1 MTPVMT
7 LGPLTVTPYGL
18 IVFAG
23 ALIGVLM
30 TILRKKETGPVLPLV
45 LLGALLFGHMW
56 WVFFCPPGYDAETG
70 TSMLMLR
77 IWEGGYTLYGALFGG
92 LLGAAA
98 GARLSGL
105 NLLDTLDA
113 MAPGACA
120 ALILCR
126 IGEYFSLQGYGGIVN
141 EENLW
146 VLPVSFLT
154 YEEADWGYQE
164 WRYAVWAWEAFAA
177 LVLLVLLFVCGKKA
191 RRGKQ
196 AALFVTG
203 LGLSQILLEQMR
215 QDDFV
220 RLNPFV
226 RFTQIA
232 ALLSLIAVLVL
243 FVYRTRPGWMRILAC
258 FMELVFA
265 SLSIVFAEFVFQ
277 KPQFTTLLYVFSS
290 LAAAWMV
297 VLLWMYRPKTRILS
311 TLLMLG
317 STGALLGVYIG
328 VYMAERMEDNSLL
341 LYGFMAVALA
351 AIGLTLWLNRPGTAA
366 EAVPAG
372 NEGTAPA

>member
-23 ALIGVLM
+23 ALIGVLI
-30 TILRKKETGPVLPLV
+30 TLLRKKETGPVLPWV
-45 LLGALLFGHMW
+45 LLGALLFSHVW

-70 TSMLMLR
+70 TALLTLR

-92 LLGAAA
+92 ALGALI
-98 GARLSGL
+98 GTKLSGL

-126 IGEYFSLQGYGGIVN
+126 IGEYFSLQGYGEVVSD
-141 EENLW
+141 ESLW

-154 YEEADWGYQE
+154 YEEPDWGYQE

-177 LVLLVLLFVCGKKA
+177 LILLALLFACGRKA

-196 AALFVTG
+196 TALFVSG

-215 QDDFV
+215 RDDFV

-226 RFTQIA
+226 RFTQVA
-232 ALLSLIAVLVL
+232 ALLSLIGVWIL
-243 FVYRTRPGWMRILAC
+243 FVYRRRPGWVKAAAGFTEIT
-258 FMELVFA
+258 FA
-265 SLSIVFAEFVFQ
+265 SLAVVFAEFVFQ
-277 KPQFTTLLYVFSS
+277 KPQFTSLLYVFAI
-290 LAAAWMV
+290 LTAVGMTA
-297 VLLWMYRPKTRILS
+297 VLLLYRTKLCLALPAAFF
-311 TLLMLG
+311 MLA
-317 STGALLGVYIG
+317 STGALLGVY
-328 VYMAERMEDNSLL
+328 MADEWYDNTWL
-341 LYGFMAVALA
+341 LYGFMAVALVA
-351 AIGLTLWLNRPGTAA
+351 LGLVLWVNRPQEENA
-366 EAVPAG
+366 
-372 NEGTAPA
+372 